1 MLAGLPPEAQL
12 GCLLCR
18 AAVPDAVAE
27 SARSLV
33 RSGVDWE
40 RFLAFAADQGIYGLL
55 DRHASQSL
63 ADLFPPDVRKRL
75 RASAAVN
82 ARMADE
88 LAVELAAVL
97 DLLDSAGIVAVPF
110 KGPVLIRQIWGD
122 YRLGVYLDLD
132 LLVKPGDARR
142 AAEVLSRRGY
152 VGAQARVGLLP
163 AWMGGRDRLELLS
176 PGGRSG
182 YPLRL
187 DLHTRAVPD
196 WIGHPGRADHFREHL
211 QRGEFLGAATW
222 QLPDDWNLTFVA
234 LHALGHLFES
244 LRWVAGLHG
253 LLEACPQAWPAARQ
267 RAEEIGAGRE
277 ILLSRR
283 VCERILDAE
292 CADPAGAEPLVAR
305 LAEGPFRP
313 EHSLLERH
321 RLQLALRR
329 TAAAKIAYV
338 LSGIFEPR
346 LSDVRALRL
355 PPLLSP
361 LYFVLR
367 PIRLMA
373 KYFIGFPLKAARQLF
388 RRPSHLA

>member
-1 MLAGLPPEAQL
+1 MLAGLPPESQL

-18 AAVPDAVAE
+18 AVVLEPVAE

-33 RSGVDWE
+33 RAGVDWE
-40 RFLAFAADQGIYGLL
+40 RFLGFAAEQGIFGLL
-55 DRHASQSL
+55 DYHASHTL
-63 ADLFPPDVRKRL
+63 PDLFPSDIRKRL
-75 RASAAVN
+75 RATAAVN
-82 ARMADE
+82 GRMADE
-88 LAVELAAVL
+88 LANELVAVL
-97 DLLDSAGIVAVPF
+97 DLLESAGIVAVPF

-132 LLVKPGDARR
+132 LLVKPGEARR

-152 VGAQARVGLLP
+152 ISAQARVGVLP
-163 AWMGGRDRLELLS
+163 AWSQGRDRLELVS
-176 PGGRSG
+176 PCGRSG

-196 WIGHPGRADHFREHL
+196 WIGHPDRADRFWERL
-211 QRGEFLGAATW
+211 QRGEFRGAAIW
-222 QLPDDWNLTFVA
+222 RLPDDWNLTLVA

-244 LRWVAGLHG
+244 LRWVAGFHG
-253 LLEACPQAWPAARQ
+253 LAQVCEGTWPAAQQ
-267 RAEEIGAGRE
+267 RAEEIGAGHE
-277 ILLSRR
+277 VLLARR
-283 VCERILDAE
+283 VCERILDVE
-292 CADPAGAEPLVAR
+292 CAEPTGTDPLVAR

-313 EHSLLERH
+313 EHNLLERH

-329 TAAAKIAYV
+329 TATAKIAYV
-338 LSGIFEPR
+338 LSGVFEPR
-346 LSDVRALRL
+346 PTDVRVLPL

-373 KYFIGFPLKAARQLF
+373 KYFIGSPLKAARRFF